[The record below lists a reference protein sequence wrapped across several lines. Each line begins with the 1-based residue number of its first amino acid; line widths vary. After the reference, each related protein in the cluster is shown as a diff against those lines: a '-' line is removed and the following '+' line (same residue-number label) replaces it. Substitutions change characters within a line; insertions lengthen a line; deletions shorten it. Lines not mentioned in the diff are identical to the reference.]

1 MKFRNRQTLAG
12 KDEAAWLDAWAA
24 EHVRAV
30 PPADLDEAATK
41 LSAEAESAAEGA
53 NISLKLALK
62 YKGYAQMMHYM
73 CDLLDDAAD

>member
-24 EHVRAV
+24 RNV
-30 PPADLDEAATK
+30 PGTAPADLEDAAAK
-41 LSAEAESAAEGA
+41 LAEKAEGAAEAE

-62 YKGYAQMMHYM
+62 FKGYAQTVHYM
-73 CDLLDDAAD
+73 CDLLDDAAE

>member
-24 EHVRAV
+24 EHIPAD
-30 PPADLDEAATK
+30 PPADLDEAAAT
-41 LSAEAESAAEGA
+41 LSAQAETAAERA
-53 NISLKLALK
+53 DISVKLALK

-73 CDLLDDAAD
+73 CDLLDEAAD